1 MDLEFD
7 SLAAQGLSR
16 YLRLVTKALG
26 LASTGSYVQWEPPAN
41 AYLAL
46 QDRLPLYPNSDIAL
60 VWHEERGWA
69 IGIETDASEDLI
81 LMSYLPGDVL
91 PAPRV
96 VAEFVRSAIAG
107 EHAGQSQPQALR
119 SRDDDDDLHARL
131 TDYARVDTSAL
142 WGRSSQLVTQPP
154 GKTRPVS

>member
-1 MDLEFD
+1 MELELD

-16 YLRLVTKALG
+16 YLRLVTDELG
-26 LASTGSYVQWEPPAN
+26 LASTGSYIQWEPPAN
-41 AYLAL
+41 VYLAL
-46 QDRLPLYPNSDIAL
+46 HDRLPLFPTSDVAL

-81 LMSYLPGDVL
+81 IMSYLPDDVL

-96 VAEFVRSAIAG
+96 VAEFARDIVAG
-107 EHAGQSQPQALR
+107 EHAGRSKLSMLR
-119 SRDDDDDLHARL
+119 RRDDDDDLHARL
-131 TDYARVDTSAL
+131 IDYARVDTSAL
-142 WGRSSQLVTQPP
+142 WGQSSQLVTQPP

>member
-1 MDLEFD
+1 MDLELH

-16 YLRLVTKALG
+16 YLRLVTRALG
-26 LASTGSYVQWEPPAN
+26 LAGTGSYIQWEPPAN

-46 QDRLPLYPNSDIAL
+46 HDRMPLFPTSDIAL

-81 LMSYLPGDVL
+81 IMSYLPDDVL

-96 VAEFVRSAIAG
+96 VAEFARSVVAG
-107 EHAGQSQPQALR
+107 EHAGQSQPAVLR

-131 TDYARVDTSAL
+131 IDYARLDTSFSVGVSRMAD
-142 WGRSSQLVTQPP
+142 GRGV
-154 GKTRPVS
+154 VM